1 MVRLP
6 SSHFRQFSQHFYI
19 SKSTAP
25 LTIHMMKWMIRT
37 TARKLIFTAALV
49 FPVTLMAFST
59 GPPQRRTG
67 AAVDGGLN
75 CTACH
80 KTFAPAD
87 SDPRGSV
94 MIRAAAYVPGVTQTL
109 QVTIS
114 HPLQKRWGFQL
125 TARMA
130 SDPSKPIGHF
140 APNTLIRVRCDSG
153 PDGPCADGDLEFA
166 EHRSA
171 VVTEVG
177 AGYTYNID
185 WTPPANAVGDVIFYS
200 AGNAADGNGAFT
212 NDRIYTTSAI
222 ISPATCAL
230 PSLPLISGAVNSA
243 SFTGPVTSNALI
255 SLFGSGFQPFGL
267 TRALTKLD
275 IKSNT
280 VPELLSCAAVEI
292 NRIRAPIFYAS
303 SGQLNVVVPSGIA
316 PGQAEVRVVLNP
328 NSHPVYSAPITV
340 LAAAAAPALFTSD
353 GKRASANLAGTG
365 TLIGDPTVLAG
376 SRPAKA
382 GDMVTLWA
390 TGLGDTNPH
399 VDAAS
404 IVPGT
409 APTVNPVTVM
419 LNGTPLPAANIQYA
433 GMAPGLMAG
442 VYQINIQIPTG
453 VAAGDAT
460 VKLAVN
466 GVNSQDSITLRLGQ

>member
-1 MVRLP
+1 MLE
-6 SSHFRQFSQHFYI
+6 
-19 SKSTAP
+19 
-25 LTIHMMKWMIRT
+25 WMIRT

-67 AAVDGGLN
+67 AAVDGGLT

-80 KTFAPAD
+80 RTFAPAD

-94 MIRAAAYVPGVTQTL
+94 MIAAAAYVPGKMQTL
-109 QVTIS
+109 QVTVA

-125 TARMA
+125 TARLA

-140 APNTLIRVRCDSG
+140 SPNTQIRVRCDSG

-166 EHRSA
+166 SHRSA
-171 VVTEVG
+171 VITDIG

-185 WTPPANAVGDVIFYS
+185 WTPPANASGDVIFYAS
-200 AGNAADGNGAFT
+200 GNAADGNGAT
-212 NDRIYTTSAI
+212 SNDRIYTTSAI

-230 PSLPLISGAVNSA
+230 SSLPLISGAVNAA
-243 SFTGPVTSNALI
+243 SFSGPITPNALI
-255 SLFGSGFQPFGL
+255 SLFGAGFQPPGL
-267 TRALTKLD
+267 TRALTQLD
-275 IKSNT
+275 IRSNT
-280 VPELLSCAAVEI
+280 VPSLLSCAAVEI
-292 NRIRAPIFYAS
+292 NRIRAPLFYTS
-303 SGQLNVVVPSGIA
+303 PGQLNVVVPSGVT
-316 PGQAEVRVVLNP
+316 PGAAEVRVVLNP

-340 LAAAAAPALFTSD
+340 QAAAAAPALFTSD
-353 GKRASANLAGTG
+353 GKQASASLAGTG
-365 TLIGDPTVLAG
+365 TLIGDPAVLAG
-376 SRPAKA
+376 ARPAKA

-404 IVPGT
+404 IVPGP
-409 APTVNPVTVM
+409 APTVNAVTVM

-442 VYQINIQIPTG
+442 VYQINIRIPTG
-453 VAAGDAT
+453 VVAGDAT
-460 VKLAVN
+460 VQLAVN
-466 GVNSQDSITLRLGQ
+466 GANSQTGVTLRLGL